1 MYSSVFYSRP
11 PLSATIWQN
20 PVGLY
25 DIVVQRGYSWRE
37 YSVVTQ
43 DGYILTMQRINGK
56 NISRP
61 VFIQHG
67 VLSSSVDWLIGI
79 ACVLADS
86 GFDVWLG
93 NVRGNIY
100 SRAHST
106 LSPDEDEFWNFSF
119 EDHAAFDIPAM
130 VSFVL
135 TSTNK
140 DQLVYIGHSQGS
152 LIGLIQ
158 LSRNQ
163 EFADKVALM
172 IALAPTLSFQGVYCP
187 FLSLAPYYRHFY
199 VYSYL
204 LQSSIQFLS
213 LKTTPPL
220 YNVSNIHTPIVI
232 VASEDDVLFQNVRFL
247 ESTFPNVVES
257 IWLDNFAH
265 LDFVLGREVV
275 DRVYKPLISAIE
287 RH

>member
-1 MYSSVFYSRP
+1 
-11 PLSATIWQN
+11 
-20 PVGLY
+20 
-25 DIVVQRGYSWRE
+25 
-37 YSVVTQ
+37 
-43 DGYILTMQRINGK
+43 MQRINGK

-67 VLSSSVDWLIGI
+67 VLSSSVDWLIGRI

-187 FLSLAPYYRHFY
+187 FLSLAPYHRHFY

-204 LQSSIQFLS
+204 FQPSSTSVKNMVHYSQVISSGQLRHYDYDQDNMRFYNQVFNFCHS
-213 LKTTPPL
+213 RPHPHSTMYPISTHPL
-220 YNVSNIHTPIVI
+220 
-232 VASEDDVLFQNVRFL
+232 
-247 ESTFPNVVES
+247 
-257 IWLDNFAH
+257 
-265 LDFVLGREVV
+265 
-275 DRVYKPLISAIE
+275 
-287 RH
+287 